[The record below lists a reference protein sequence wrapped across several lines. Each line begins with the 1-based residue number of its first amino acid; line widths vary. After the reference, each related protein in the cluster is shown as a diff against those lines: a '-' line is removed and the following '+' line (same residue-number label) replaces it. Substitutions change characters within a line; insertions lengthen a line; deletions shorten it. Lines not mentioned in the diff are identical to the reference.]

1 VVIVVDLAGQFSDT
15 SGNIFGGKQG
25 FGNAGQ
31 GFIHNYSPFEMQD
44 KGSRTSERKALP
56 AALTNCGT
64 LPLPLQLINITICPT
79 KWQMEIPD
87 GSLIF
92 SSGI

>member
-1 VVIVVDLAGQFSDT
+1 
-15 SGNIFGGKQG
+15 
-25 FGNAGQ
+25 
-31 GFIHNYSPFEMQD
+31 MQD